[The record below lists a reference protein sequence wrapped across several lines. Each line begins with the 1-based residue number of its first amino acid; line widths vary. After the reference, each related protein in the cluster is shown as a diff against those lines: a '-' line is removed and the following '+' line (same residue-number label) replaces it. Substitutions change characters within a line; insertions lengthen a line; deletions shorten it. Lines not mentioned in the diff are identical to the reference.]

1 MTRALT
7 RFLCL
12 LALLAVALYGAA
24 AGAMVARGPAMEMV
38 ICSEGGIATVLLDAK
53 GDPVDSSD
61 CFHCPDCL
69 VLAFGLPAAPGPDAG
84 PGRLARAPDPPSP
97 LVPRPPG
104 CAGPSA

>member
-53 GDPVDSSD
+53 GDPVANADLWRSLIPLATERPMLVE
-61 CFHCPDCL
+61 FQWVKAHCGIEL
-69 VLAFGLPAAPGPDAG
+69 NEAAD
-84 PGRLARAPDPPSP
+84 RLATAGVPGGRA
-97 LVPRPPG
+97 R
-104 CAGPSA
+104 